1 MPICPS
7 CGNKTADN
15 AIFCDQCGTKLPA
28 SAVEETPTAVAE
40 APVGAVPEGVLI
52 CPDCGAENVPGEVF
66 CDTCGSPLQAPE
78 PVAPAQAP
86 VAEAAP
92 VTQAAQTGVP
102 FCPTCGAQVN
112 AGDTFCGSCGAS
124 LAAPAEEVV
133 PEVEPLP
140 EEPVVEPVAQE
151 VVEEV
156 VVEEVVAEE
165 APIEEPVEEIA
176 VAEPEIIEVPVE
188 EVVAEPVTLESEAV
202 AAAEEL
208 RCPVCGEKAAPGQAF
223 CAVCGA
229 SLQGVVAEAVT
240 APEAVVPEV
249 AAQAAVVGPCLEIV
263 ESGAQIPLPDQP
275 ELLIGR
281 EDEVS
286 GVHPDIDMTP
296 HRGEEGGISRRHA
309 RLVCQ
314 GSMWSIVDLDSTN
327 GTYVNGTELQP
338 KVPAPLHDGDRI
350 GLGDIEAVFHA
361 G

>member
-1 MPICPS
+1 
-7 CGNKTADN
+7 
-15 AIFCDQCGTKLPA
+15 
-28 SAVEETPTAVAE
+28 
-40 APVGAVPEGVLI
+40 
-52 CPDCGAENVPGEVF
+52 
-66 CDTCGSPLQAPE
+66 
-78 PVAPAQAP
+78 
-86 VAEAAP
+86 
-92 VTQAAQTGVP
+92 
-102 FCPTCGAQVN
+102 VN

-124 LAAPAEEVV
+124 LAAPTEEVV

-140 EEPVVEPVAQE
+140 EEPEVEPAA
-151 VVEEV
+151 EE

-165 APIEEPVEEIA
+165 VVAEEVPIEEPVQEVVVEEVPIEELAQEVA
-176 VAEPEIIEVPVE
+176 VAEAEIVEVPVE
-188 EVVAEPVTLESEAV
+188 EVVAEPVIQESGAV

-208 RCPVCGEKAAPGQAF
+208 RCPVCGEKAVPGQAF

-229 SLQGVVAEAVT
+229 SLQGVVAETVT

-249 AAQAAVVGPCLEIV
+249 AAEAVVVGPCLEIV
-263 ESGAQIPLPDQP
+263 ESCAQIPLPDQP

-309 RLVCQ
+309 RLVRQ

-338 KVPAPLHDGDRI
+338 KVPAPLRDGDRI

-361 G
+361 A

>member
-15 AIFCDQCGTKLPA
+15 AIFCDQCGAKLPA
-28 SAVEETPTAVAE
+28 AAVEQTQTTVAQ
-40 APVGAVPEGVLI
+40 APVGTVPEGVLI

-92 VTQAAQTGVP
+92 VTGAAQTGVP
-102 FCPTCGAQVN
+102 YCPTCGARVN
-112 AGDTFCGSCGAS
+112 AGDPFCGSCGAA

-133 PEVEPLP
+133 PEMEPLP
-140 EEPVVEPVAQE
+140 EEPEVEPAVPE
-151 VVEEV
+151 

-165 APIEEPVEEIA
+165 VVAEEVPIEEPVEEIV
-176 VAEPEIIEVPVE
+176 VAEPEIVEVPVE
-188 EVVAEPVTLESEAV
+188 EVVAEPVTQEPEAV
-202 AAAEEL
+202 AEEL

-229 SLQGVVAEAVT
+229 SLQGATPVAVT
-240 APEAVVPEV
+240 VPEAIVPE
-249 AAQAAVVGPCLEIV
+249 AAQPVVVGPCLEIV

-309 RLVCQ
+309 RLTRQ
-314 GSMWSIVDLDSTN
+314 GDVWSVADLDSTN

-338 KVPAPLHDGDRI
+338 RVPVPLHDGDRV
-350 GLGDIEAVFHA
+350 GLGDIQAIFHA